1 MDCISH
7 GVAKSQTRL
16 SEFHFHCTLKG
27 QGEKNL
33 KKKKGQ
39 GEANGNR
46 ANQFEKRGIPEI
58 KGKKKKRWTNQSRG
72 CACGEVLQT
81 VWRQRCWANLGWSLV
96 GPSPCYTKVERFL

>member
-46 ANQFEKRGIPEI
+46 ANQFEKRGIPE
-58 KGKKKKRWTNQSRG
+58 K
-72 CACGEVLQT
+72 
-81 VWRQRCWANLGWSLV
+81 
-96 GPSPCYTKVERFL
+96 